1 MWCEMPLVSIIVP
14 VYKTE
19 KYIHECVDSLI
30 NQTLKDI
37 EIILVDDGS
46 PDNCPAICDAYADKD
61 NRIVVIHKDNGG
73 LSDARNVALKTAKG
87 DYIGFVDSDDFV
99 EPTMFEKLYNSAIT
113 HNSDISIC
121 SHSLINSSRKDLS
134 LPFKSDVYKDDEIVD
149 NFIIPLLG
157 DDRDADIYYLEGF
170 VCRQLF
176 KRDLIADNKFKSE
189 RAFFAEDVVFD
200 LEVYQKCSKMSVVN
214 EPLYC
219 YRYNEESLSNRYRP
233 NVWNMLFNLLSFMD
247 SIIDSLGI
255 QEKSLVRNTNQI
267 IRFIKFSLIN
277 LKKEECPLTKKEK
290 INELKTI
297 FESKYAKTVL
307 KTSVLRKQDFKTTIL
322 FLLAKLKLYYLILLF
337 L

>member
-19 KYIHECVDSLI
+19 EYIHECVDSLI

-46 PDNCPAICDAYADKD
+46 PDNCPGICDDYADND

-73 LSDARNVALKTAKG
+73 LSDARNVALEAAKG

-121 SHSLINSSRKDLS
+121 SHSLINSSRKDVS
-134 LPFKSDVYKDDEIVD
+134 LPFKNDVYKDDEIID

-176 KRDLIADNKFKSE
+176 KRELIAHHKFRSE
-189 RAFFAEDVVFD
+189 REFFAEDVVFD
-200 LEVYQKCSKMSVVN
+200 LEIYQECSRISVVN

-233 NVWNMLFNLLSFMD
+233 NVWNMLSNLLSFMD
-247 SIIDSLGI
+247 SIIESLDI
-255 QEKSLVRNTNQI
+255 QEKSFVRNTNQI

-277 LKKEECPLTKKEK
+277 LKKEECPLAKKEK
-290 INELKTI
+290 IYELKTI
-297 FESKYAKTVL
+297 FESKYAKSVL
-307 KTSVLRKQDFKTTIL
+307 KTSVIEKQDFKTIIL

-337 L
+337 S